1 MAKIKITIEDDD
13 GNVIGTDDYSLDTGK
28 DTINDIE
35 KAVESFRK
43 DALPNIERKLSIEA
57 QDRFDKSKKILLKHN
72 GKCNKIIKTMHGRFT
87 MSVNKYRKGKQHL
100 DYFDLTS
107 QFQKGNHI
115 TAGLTELLC
124 YYSNRLSFREVEDLL
139 TRITGT
145 KILSS
150 GEIDIDLIVSEEM
163 NIKRIITSIMT
174 KTSSVSTI

>member
-1 MAKIKITIEDDD
+1 
-13 GNVIGTDDYSLDTGK
+13 
-28 DTINDIE
+28 
-35 KAVESFRK
+35 
-43 DALPNIERKLSIEA
+43 
-57 QDRFDKSKKILLKHN
+57 
-72 GKCNKIIKTMHGRFT
+72 

-115 TAGLTELLC
+115 TAGLMELLC

-150 GEIDIDLIVSEEM
+150 RHIS
-163 NIKRIITSIMT
+163 NITHDKAIELSKSQKGVT
-174 KTSSVSTI
+174 